1 MGRRRSLVELGI
13 WGDVEGKAAGGGEVG
28 ESKGLEKQLLK
39 RHRKAGRED
48 GGKIILKARRN
59 GGVVGKWGQMG
70 R

>member
-1 MGRRRSLVELGI
+1 MELGI
-13 WGDVEGKAAGGGEVG
+13 WGDVEGKAARGGEVG